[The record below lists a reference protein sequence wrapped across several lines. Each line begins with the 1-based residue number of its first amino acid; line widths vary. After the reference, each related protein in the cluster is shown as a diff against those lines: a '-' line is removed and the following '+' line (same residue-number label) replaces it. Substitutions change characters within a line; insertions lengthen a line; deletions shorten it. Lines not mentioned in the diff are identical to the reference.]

1 MTDQENKNAQGAGG
15 GSPVVMVEQSTAS
28 RHKPYRPTDL
38 QEEGQTELHHKRSR
52 APAVPS
58 VAEELKDSADNT
70 DIKEL
75 KDDSVM
81 TTEKQKHIVAKKLS
95 LTTKRRGSSPEAI
108 SMTPLDVEVQR
119 AEIVTVPS
127 QPIPPS
133 PTQESTDASLVAES
147 EKKTAAVKD
156 DEDSITEEIA
166 ELRTA
171 DPTQKASE
179 WDNEKRI
186 QRYVPE
192 YQDTEETVPLQRK
205 LANEIIIK
213 IDNETENRKEASVF
227 GDNAETVPLQR
238 KAGSGALHET
248 ITSSRELKKKEIS
261 WNADTYIDKVHLQN
275 LNARSTSWMLERKAS
290 VGPCY
295 RKTLPFGEPSGIM
308 ICLPKK
314 SVKTDTEIINPLKSG
329 ISLTISRKCLEGSTK
344 SSTDN
349 KAKIVP
355 LGLHLPRQEK
365 KVELKIEEENYANF
379 LENVKGKI
387 NNFRGKIKHVL
398 HM

>member
-81 TTEKQKHIVAKKLS
+81 TSEKQKHIVAKKLS

-133 PTQESTDASLVAES
+133 PTQETTDASLVAES
-147 EKKTAAVKD
+147 EKNTAAVKD

-179 WDNEKRI
+179 WDNE
-186 QRYVPE
+186 
-192 YQDTEETVPLQRK
+192 
-205 LANEIIIK
+205 
-213 IDNETENRKEASVF
+213 TENRKEASIF
-227 GDNAETVPLQR
+227 GDNADTVPLQR

-314 SVKTDTEIINPLKSG
+314 SVKTDSEIINPLKSG

-349 KAKIVP
+349 HAKIAP

>member
-179 WDNEKRI
+179 WSDEEVAGGLPRSDSRASRVSRAVR
-186 QRYVPE
+186 QLFCCGVRYEPPS
-192 YQDTEETVPLQRK
+192 EE
-205 LANEIIIK
+205 N
-213 IDNETENRKEASVF
+213 S
-227 GDNAETVPLQR
+227 
-238 KAGSGALHET
+238 
-248 ITSSRELKKKEIS
+248 TSSRTGF
-261 WNADTYIDKVHLQN
+261 NYDY
-275 LNARSTSWMLERKAS
+275 
-290 VGPCY
+290 
-295 RKTLPFGEPSGIM
+295 GI
-308 ICLPKK
+308 
-314 SVKTDTEIINPLKSG
+314 
-329 ISLTISRKCLEGSTK
+329 
-344 SSTDN
+344 
-349 KAKIVP
+349 
-355 LGLHLPRQEK
+355 
-365 KVELKIEEENYANF
+365 
-379 LENVKGKI
+379 
-387 NNFRGKIKHVL
+387 
-398 HM
+398 